1 MGLTTTTKLF
11 ASLLTHYMSMSIL
24 ATTSLDLDTY
34 THMDSHVYVCMY
46 VSDQLIPTLGC
57 AMIANWFKV
66 LPRTARFLSLLTGFE
81 FHPENVRILEW
92 QCILPCT
99 PVSIIIYNWLIRT

>member
-11 ASLLTHYMSMSIL
+11 ASLLTHYMSTCMSIL

-46 VSDQLIPTLGC
+46 VCIRSAYT
-57 AMIANWFKV
+57 N
-66 LPRTARFLSLLTGFE
+66 TGVCHDSKLF
-81 FHPENVRILEW
+81 
-92 QCILPCT
+92 
-99 PVSIIIYNWLIRT
+99 